1 MGEATSWWL
10 SGAGNTKGRD
20 TELPPGTPGSF
31 SGPLTSPRS
40 LSAQTSHH
48 SPFSILVT
56 VGKKCE
62 QTDQGK
68 MSEVKGHDPGS
79 CPISSH
85 APESSLDSDRRERT
99 QSEQACPPWRMRP
112 PSDFFLFC
120 AILILFLKRRNLDLL
135 RHPVQSRPKLQEHAH
150 QARFSTSWE
159 EKPRLKLRVA
169 PLAGGSPLTL
179 TSCCGKGPREFSG
192 TLMGGMTQSRF
203 CRLSPLELWCCG
215 HGSSVSFGG
224 WTGSRAAFFFPFC
237 RKGEK
242 RQRSLVRFCRGKGI
256 T

>member
-1 MGEATSWWL
+1 MHKQIKGRCQRSRATSQVPVPSPPMHQTRHL
-10 SGAGNTKGRD
+10 TVTGERGPKASRPVHPGGCGR
-20 TELPPGTPGSF
+20 
-31 SGPLTSPRS
+31 
-40 LSAQTSHH
+40 
-48 SPFSILVT
+48 
-56 VGKKCE
+56 
-62 QTDQGK
+62 
-68 MSEVKGHDPGS
+68 
-79 CPISSH
+79 
-85 APESSLDSDRRERT
+85 
-99 QSEQACPPWRMRP
+99 

-120 AILILFLKRRNLDLL
+120 AILILLLKRRNLDLL

-256 T
+256 I

>member
-1 MGEATSWWL
+1 M
-10 SGAGNTKGRD
+10 
-20 TELPPGTPGSF
+20 
-31 SGPLTSPRS
+31 
-40 LSAQTSHH
+40 
-48 SPFSILVT
+48 
-56 VGKKCE
+56 GKKCE
-62 QTDQGK
+62 QI
-68 MSEVKGHDPGS
+68 KGRCQRSRATTQVPVPSPPMHQSCHLTVTGERGPKANRPVHPGG
-79 CPISSH
+79 CG
-85 APESSLDSDRRERT
+85 R
-99 QSEQACPPWRMRP
+99 

-120 AILILFLKRRNLDLL
+120 AILILLLKRRNLDLL

-159 EKPRLKLRVA
+159 EKPKLKLRVA

-203 CRLSPLELWCCG
+203 CRLSPLELWRCG